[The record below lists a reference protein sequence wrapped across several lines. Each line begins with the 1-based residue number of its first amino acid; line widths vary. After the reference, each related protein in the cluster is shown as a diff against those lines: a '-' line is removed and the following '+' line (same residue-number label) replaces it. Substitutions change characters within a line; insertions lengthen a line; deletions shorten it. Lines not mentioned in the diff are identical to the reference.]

1 MLCMA
6 GITTWGLGLISSTCQ
21 HRASMSQEGRE
32 GGLKEGR
39 TEGKEEERRGGIK
52 GRREKG
58 REKGREG
65 GHAESLSRC

>member
-32 GGLKEGR
+32 RRLKEGR
-39 TEGKEEERRGGIK
+39 KGGKEEERGRGRK
-52 GRREKG
+52 G
-58 REKGREG
+58 GREG
-65 GHAESLSRC
+65 GNAESLSRY